1 MSFGSKIRNARKRLM
16 LKQKE
21 LAGLVGITPGALSLI
36 EEDKRSPSKEVLKKI
51 AKSLS
56 CPPSFLLQP
65 EEQLQPYELAIT
77 QNIEMIFKK
86 IPVLNQDKELITKH
100 LLEFEDPE
108 DYARELRKM
117 IGDEEQIIDPF
128 QVAEDLGIKVR
139 EDNFQGF
146 DGALIRSGKKTLILL
161 SVTMSRNRK
170 IFTLAHELG
179 HWYMLEHNKGKEYIC
194 GTEDVGKYSPTNITE
209 HEADRFATE
218 FLMPRKIFQKVMKN
232 KLLSLASIKDIA
244 DYFNISMQAAALR
257 YAQLA
262 KFPCAVIVTDRGIIK
277 WFFKSASFRYFI
289 NIKVPPS
296 DKTLDNQL
304 CISSIDRKILRGR
317 VPISAWVKTI
327 EIGGKFFFE
336 ESIYFLQYDT
346 VLTLL
351 VEEK

>member
-1 MSFGSKIRNARKRLM
+1 MSLGSKIRDARKRLM

-36 EEDKRSPSKEVLKKI
+36 EEDKRTPSKEVLKKI

-56 CPPSFLLQP
+56 CPLSFLLQP
-65 EEQLQPYELAIT
+65 EKHLRPYEPTIT

-86 IPVLNQDKELITKH
+86 IRVLNQDKELITKH
-100 LLEFEDPE
+100 LLEFKDPE
-108 DYARELRKM
+108 DHARELRKI
-117 IGDEEQIIDPF
+117 IGDEEQLIDPF

-179 HWYMLEHNKGKEYIC
+179 HWYMLEHKGKEYVC
-194 GTEDVGKYSPTNITE
+194 GTEDVEKYSPTNITE

-232 KLLSLASIKDIA
+232 KLLSLASIEDIA
-244 DYFNISMQAAALR
+244 NYFNISMQAAARR
-257 YAQLA
+257 YVQLA

-296 DKTLDNQL
+296 DKTLANQL
-304 CISSIDRKILRGR
+304 CIRSIDREILRGR
-317 VPISAWVKTI
+317 VPISAWVQTI
-327 EIGGKFFFE
+327 EIGEKFFIE
-336 ESIYFLQYDT
+336 ESIYFMQYET